1 MKEIV
6 YSFYNTLGDKFYL
19 RLLCEG
25 DMYLSQ
31 EIVSYLK
38 EKDFELWGIYLDR
51 LGNAQKVTPMI
62 LTLVVMI
69 SISTSFLVKFTSMW
83 LIRLKKISTSDL
95 INSICH
101 TKKNKQEKK
110 GTYLPLFSCL
120 FHLFFKLFPISLAYP
135 KNKMYFCSR
144 VMIISHEPDD

>member
-51 LGNAQKVTPMI
+51 LGNAQKVTP
-62 LTLVVMI
+62 
-69 SISTSFLVKFTSMW
+69 ISTSFLVKFTPMW

-110 GTYLPLFSCL
+110 GTY
-120 FHLFFKLFPISLAYP
+120 FPFSLACFI
-135 KNKMYFCSR
+135 YFSNYSPFLLHIRKIKCTFAA
-144 VMIISHEPDD
+144 V

>member
-51 LGNAQKVTPMI
+51 LGNAQKVTPMK

-110 GTYLPLFSCL
+110 GTYLPF
-120 FHLFFKLFPISLAYP
+120 SLACFI
-135 KNKMYFCSR
+135 YFSNYSPFLLHIRKIKCTFAA
-144 VMIISHEPDD
+144 V

>member
-25 DMYLSQ
+25 EMYLSQ

-51 LGNAQKVTPMI
+51 LGNAQKVT
-62 LTLVVMI
+62 I

-83 LIRLKKISTSDL
+83 LIRLKKIFTLDL

-110 GTYLPLFSCL
+110 VTSRPLFSCL
-120 FHLFFKLFPISLAYP
+120 FHSFFKLFPIFLA
-135 KNKMYFCSR
+135 NTIFFHYFCS
-144 VMIISHEPDD
+144 INSQ

>member
-51 LGNAQKVTPMI
+51 LGNAQKVTPMK

-101 TKKNKQEKK
+101 TKKNKQEKN

-120 FHLFFKLFPISLAYP
+120 FHSFFKLFPIFLAHSVIL
-135 KNKMYFCSR
+135 CA
-144 VMIISHEPDD
+144 